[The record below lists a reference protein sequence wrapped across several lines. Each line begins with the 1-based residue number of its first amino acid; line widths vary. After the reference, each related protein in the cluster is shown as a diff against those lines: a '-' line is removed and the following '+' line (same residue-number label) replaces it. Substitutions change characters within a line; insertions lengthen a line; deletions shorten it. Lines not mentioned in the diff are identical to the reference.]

1 MFDLCPPS
9 IINIVFSLTHIII
22 DIFNGLYNSAFLKF
36 LIMLLITLLLQILCN
51 TGLAIISWFIVFIP
65 FIFMTVIV
73 SMLLYIFGLNAST
86 GNLNYETQ
94 HSNSSPHHPPPPPP
108 PNPYRRNNQYFIS
121 SSPEYKS

>member
-9 IINIVFSLTHIII
+9 IINIIFSLTHIII

-73 SMLLYIFGLNAST
+73 TMLLYIFGLNAAT
-86 GNLNYETQ
+86 GKLNYETQ
-94 HSNSSPHHPPPPPP
+94 PSNSSPHHPPPPPL
-108 PNPYRRNNQYFIS
+108 NPSRRNNQYFIS

>member
-51 TGLAIISWFIVFIP
+51 TGLAIISWLIVFIP

-73 SMLLYIFGLNAST
+73 SMLLYIFGLNAAT
-86 GNLNYETQ
+86 GKLNYETQ
-94 HSNSSPHHPPPPPP
+94 PSNSSHQHPDPPPPHSSQ
-108 PNPYRRNNQYFIS
+108 RNNQYFIS

>member
-51 TGLAIISWFIVFIP
+51 TGLAIISWIIVFIP

-73 SMLLYIFGLNAST
+73 SMLLYIFGLNAAT
-86 GNLNYETQ
+86 GKLNYETQ
-94 HSNSSPHHPPPPPP
+94 PSNSSPQHPHPPPPHSSQ
-108 PNPYRRNNQYFIS
+108 RNNQYFIS

>member
-9 IINIVFSLTHIII
+9 MINIIFSLTHIII

-73 SMLLYIFGLNAST
+73 SMLLYIFGLNDTT

-94 HSNSSPHHPPPPPP
+94 PSNSSPHHPPPP